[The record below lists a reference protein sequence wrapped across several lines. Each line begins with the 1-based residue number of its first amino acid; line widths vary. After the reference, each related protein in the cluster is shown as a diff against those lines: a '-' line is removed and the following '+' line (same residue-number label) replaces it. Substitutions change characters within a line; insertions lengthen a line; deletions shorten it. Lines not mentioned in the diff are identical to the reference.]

1 MNNDPML
8 HDDSGEWEISG
19 DREISSDL
27 QNSIEAKVRSASS
40 YVIPSDNLRPLTLQ
54 AARDYCSDKRS
65 NRMLFKMTL
74 GVAVCCC
81 VVLPMLE
88 KASSFGGS
96 LATPSQDELE
106 ERAIKIAHERN
117 VGIDWG
123 LHEAFVQMRHEQ
135 AIRLGQAI
143 QQDLSQ

>member
-8 HDDSGEWEISG
+8 HDDSG

-27 QNSIEAKVRSASS
+27 QKSVEATIRSASR

-65 NRMLFKMTL
+65 NRMLFRMIWGAAL
-74 GVAVCCC
+74 CCLLI
-81 VVLPMLE
+81 LPMLD
-88 KASSFGGS
+88 KASWFGDS
-96 LATPSQDELE
+96 LASPSTYELE

-117 VGIDWG
+117 VGIGWG
-123 LHEAFVQMRHEQ
+123 LQEAFVQMRLDQ

>member
-8 HDDSGEWEISG
+8 HDDSDGREMG

-27 QNSIEAKVRSASS
+27 QKSIEAKVRSASR

-65 NRMLFKMTL
+65 NRMLFRMTW
-74 GVAVCCC
+74 GVALCCC

-88 KASSFGGS
+88 KARSFGGS
-96 LATPSQDELE
+96 LASPSQDELE

-135 AIRLGQAI
+135 AIRLGQAT

>member
-19 DREISSDL
+19 DL
-27 QNSIEAKVRSASS
+27 QMLIEAKVRSASR

-65 NRMLFKMTL
+65 NRMLFKMIF

-81 VVLPMLE
+81 VLLPMLE

-96 LATPSQDELE
+96 LASPTQDELE

-135 AIRLGQAI
+135 AIRFTQAT

>member
-1 MNNDPML
+1 MNNDPM
-8 HDDSGEWEISG
+8 HYDDSG
-19 DREISSDL
+19 DRDISSDL
-27 QNSIEAKVRSASS
+27 QNSIEAKIRSASR

-96 LATPSQDELE
+96 LASPSLDELE

-117 VGIDWG
+117 IGIDWG

-135 AIRLGQAI
+135 AIRLGQAT

>member
-1 MNNDPML
+1 MNNDPIL

-19 DREISSDL
+19 DL
-27 QNSIEAKVRSASS
+27 QMLIEAKVRSASR

-65 NRMLFKMTL
+65 NRMLFKMIF

-81 VVLPMLE
+81 LLLPMLE

-96 LATPSQDELE
+96 LASPSLDELE
-106 ERAIKIAHERN
+106 ERAIKIAHERH

-135 AIRLGQAI
+135 AIRFGQAT

>member
-8 HDDSGEWEISG
+8 HNDSGE
-19 DREISSDL
+19 REISSDL
-27 QNSIEAKVRSASS
+27 QKSIEAKVRSASR

-65 NRMLFKMTL
+65 NRMLFKMTW
-74 GVAVCCC
+74 GVAIFCCM
-81 VVLPMLE
+81 VLPMLE

-96 LATPSQDELE
+96 LASPSRDELE

-135 AIRLGQAI
+135 AIRLGQAT